1 MIGVIWGS
9 PLAYTTARMTTLVAK
24 VVRVS
29 DVGEPLVQLVD
40 GFVQPAGIQLAKLEP
55 DVGEIVLYSDNEWT
69 LGADADWHP
78 HREVGVVQHVSGGR
92 VVVATAH
99 GQSTLAVPDGL
110 YVETGKT
117 IEFDARE
124 EVLGVIADGPI
135 TPEPLRVDR
144 DDDFDPSSLM
154 EPLDPT
160 LSWEQFAGFETL
172 RRDAQDMVA
181 VQMRRDPRE
190 RLRRLGVR
198 PIQGILFEGP
208 PGTGKTMLAQI
219 MAKEAGAAF
228 YLVTAA
234 SLGGHL
240 QGESEGRLEA
250 VYNHAAGHDV
260 AIVFVDEI
268 DTLMKDRGSEDNY
281 GTRLVH
287 VFLTN
292 MDGARKRPNVITIGT
307 TNRAQDI
314 DNALRRPGRFSRE
327 LHFERP
333 DFDGRLAILTAPGHV
348 TSDDLD
354 YGRAA
359 KATEGWSAADLQSVW
374 EHAGELAVQAGR
386 TAIRNDH
393 FLAGLDR
400 ARQRKA
406 EQETEP
412 S

>member
-1 MIGVIWGS
+1 M
-9 PLAYTTARMTTLVAK
+9 ATTTTRMTTLVAK
-24 VVRVS
+24 VVRFS
-29 DVGEPLVQLVD
+29 DAGDPLIQLVD
-40 GFVQPAGIQLAKLEP
+40 GFVQPAGMLLAELEP
-55 DVGEIVLYSDNEWT
+55 EVGDIVLYSDNQWT
-69 LGADADWHP
+69 LGAEADWHP
-78 HREVGVVQHVSGGR
+78 QRQVGVIQAVSGGR
-92 VVVATAH
+92 VIVATAH
-99 GQSTLAVPDGL
+99 SQHSLSVPSGL
-110 YVETGKT
+110 LVEVGNTV
-117 IEFDARE
+117 EFDARE
-124 EVLGVIADGPI
+124 EVLGVLAEEPIA
-135 TPEPLRVDR
+135 PEPLRVDR
-144 DDDFDPSSLM
+144 GDDFDPSSLI

-160 LSWEQFAGFETL
+160 LNWDQFAGFETL
-172 RRDAQDMVA
+172 RRDAQDVVA
-181 VQMRRDPRE
+181 VQMRAETRD
-190 RLRRLGVR
+190 RLRQLGVR

-219 MAKEAGAAF
+219 MAKEAGAVF

-250 VYNHAAGHDV
+250 IYTHAANHDV

-292 MDGARKRPNVITIGT
+292 MDGPRKRPNVITIGT
-307 TNRAQDI
+307 TNRAHDI

-333 DFDGRLAILTAPGHV
+333 NLGGRLAILTAPRHA
-348 TSDDLD
+348 TSGVLD

-359 KATEGWSAADLQSVW
+359 AATEGWSAADLQSIW
-374 EHAGELAVQAGR
+374 EHAGELTVQAGR

-406 EQETEP
+406 EQDIEH

>member
-1 MIGVIWGS
+1 M
-9 PLAYTTARMTTLVAK
+9 AYTTARMTTLVAK
-24 VVRVS
+24 VIRVS

-40 GFVQPAGIQLAKLEP
+40 GFVQPAGIDLAKLEP
-55 DVGEIVLYSDNEWT
+55 DIGDIVLFSDNQWT
-69 LGADADWHP
+69 RGTDADWHP
-78 HREVGVVQHVSGGR
+78 HRDVGVIQHIKGDR

-110 YVETGKT
+110 LVETGNT
-117 IEFDARE
+117 VEFDARE
-124 EVLGVIADGPI
+124 EVLGILSDEPIA
-135 TPEPLRVDR
+135 PEPIRVDR
-144 DDDFDPSSLM
+144 DTDFDPSSLM

-160 LSWEQFAGFETL
+160 LNWDQFAGFETL
-172 RRDAQDMVA
+172 RRDAQDVVA
-181 VQMRRDPRE
+181 VQMRADTRHQ
-190 RLRRLGVR
+190 LRRLGVR

-228 YLVTAA
+228 YLVSAA

-250 VYNHAAGHDV
+250 VYTHAASHDV

-314 DNALRRPGRFSRE
+314 DKALRRPGRFSRE

-333 DFDGRLAILTAPGHV
+333 DLQGRLAILTAPGHV
-348 TSDDLD
+348 TSGGID

-359 KATEGWSAADLQSVW
+359 AATEGWSAADLQSIW
-374 EHAGELAVQAGR
+374 EHAGELSVQARR
-386 TAIRNDH
+386 TSIRNDH

-406 EQETEP
+406 EQETET